1 MWKGSFVSKML
12 EEARSAPGVVA
23 TQLEQSKSLASF
35 VRELAGQGLCVV
47 LTVARGS
54 SDHAAVYFASLVM
67 NLLGLPVAS
76 FPMSTVTLHGSVM
89 KVGGQLAVAFSQS
102 GRSPD
107 LVETMQALRRAGA
120 TTLALV
126 NAPDS
131 PLAQACAYSLP
142 LAAGV
147 EHSVAATKSYIAML
161 SMSALLV
168 AHLEHSR
175 HGRTE
180 LLDAL
185 NSLPTALLVALE
197 QDWSAL
203 TRELA
208 DAERMIV
215 VGRGVG
221 LGIAQEAALK
231 LKETSG
237 IQAEAFS
244 GAEVRHGPM
253 EIIDKDYPLL
263 VFAPRGPEQP
273 GLLAFA
279 SEMRARGAKV
289 LLAAPKGTPEVA
301 LPIAETGH
309 ALLDPI
315 SLIQSF
321 YPAAEQLARARGR
334 DPDAPRHL
342 RKVTQTR

>member
-1 MWKGSFVSKML
+1 ML
-12 EEARSAPGVVA
+12 EEACSAPGVVA
-23 TQLEQSKSLASF
+23 AQLEQLGLVDAF
-35 VRELAGQGLCVV
+35 VRELSGQSLSVV

-54 SDHAAVYFASLVM
+54 SDHAAAYFASLVM
-67 NLLGLPVAS
+67 NRLGLPVAS
-76 FPMSTVTLHGSVM
+76 LPMSTVTLHDSLMQVE
-89 KVGGQLAVAFSQS
+89 GQLAVAFSQS

-120 TTLALV
+120 ATLALV
-126 NAPDS
+126 NVPGS
-131 PLAQACAYSLP
+131 PLALACDYSLP
-142 LAAGV
+142 LAAGA

-168 AHLEHSR
+168 AHLEYGR
-175 HGRTE
+175 HGRAE
-180 LLDAL
+180 LLGAL
-185 NSLPTALLVALE
+185 SSLPAALLVALE

-203 TRELA
+203 TRELG
-208 DAERMIV
+208 DAERMMV
-215 VGRGVG
+215 VGRGAG
-221 LGIAQEAALK
+221 LGVAQEAALK

-253 EIIDKDYPLL
+253 EIIEKDYPLL
-263 VFAPRGPEQP
+263 VLAPRGPEQL
-273 GLLAFA
+273 GLLALA

-309 ALLDPI
+309 VLLDPI
-315 SLIQSF
+315 SVIQSF

-334 DPDAPRHL
+334 EPDAPRHL
-342 RKVTQTR
+342 HKVTQTR